1 MNALRIVLLLA
12 VMPALLPAR
21 ASAGGGGQAPR
32 ESALAV
38 SALKEMGEQM
48 IAERKLQDAIT
59 VFREVVHRAP
69 RDLGAQIR
77 LADCW
82 SWTGDYDHA
91 IALYRD
97 IVAVDS
103 LNLGALK
110 GLARVMRW
118 STRYREAEAIYASI
132 LRIEPDDLDALGG
145 LAER

>member
-1 MNALRIVLLLA
+1 MNLLRIALLLA

-21 ASAGGGGQAPR
+21 SAAGGGGQAPR

-48 IAERKLQDAIT
+48 IAERKIQDAIT

-82 SWTGDYDHA
+82 SWTGDYEIGRA
-91 IALYRD
+91 SWRE
-97 IVAVDS
+97 
-103 LNLGALK
+103 
-110 GLARVMRW
+110 RV
-118 STRYREAEAIYASI
+118 
-132 LRIEPDDLDALGG
+132 
-145 LAER
+145 